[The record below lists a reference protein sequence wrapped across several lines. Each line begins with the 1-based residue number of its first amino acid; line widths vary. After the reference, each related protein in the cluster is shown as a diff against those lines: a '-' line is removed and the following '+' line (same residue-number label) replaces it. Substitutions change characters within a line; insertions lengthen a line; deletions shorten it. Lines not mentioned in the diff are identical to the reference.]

1 MIMSRYELGLARL
14 CRRRARFRQC
24 RICLPRRRSA
34 SARSWIWAFVG
45 NAYARQIFTLPL
57 RNPKSVWG
65 VVYEL
70 RWCLFLVKRPR
81 KYVGH
86 NPLAHFSV
94 FFFILLLTFM
104 VVTGFALY
112 SEGAGVGRRQY
123 KHFGW
128 VFANWPK
135 SQERAHMAL
144 FEHVGNRHFR
154 HHSRL
159 RRRGRGAVAGQ

>member
-104 VVTGFALY
+104 VATGFALY

-144 FEHVGNRHFR
+144 FGHVGNRHVR

-159 RRRGRGAVAGQ
+159 RCRGAVAGQ